1 MRILGFFLD
10 MEMLALA
17 KVILLICKL
26 AQGLLSRKK
35 IL

>member
-26 AQGLLSRKK
+26 AQGW
-35 IL
+35 ITATTT